1 MRPSRPRAQYI
12 EFLTDTLAAGDYAAL
27 LPPLDDL
34 VLSFGVDAE
43 IAFKARPSP
52 CRRRI
57 NRPRGGL
64 HAPWSAR
71 HLSVLAPASSGLPTA
86 AVRRLSARRVMHE
99 RRCRPAVLVER
110 RGGACGAA
118 GGAAPRLHTQT
129 CALGAQ
135 AHRPLLQDAFLR
147 HGADDAAAA
156 APGGAGGGAGDAEAE
171 EGELE
176 DGEAR
181 EEGEAPGGAPTLTL
195 PAAPATASAPPRP
208 ARPLS
213 CDSMSGN
220 MRACRSGRV
229 PGPCQACLQI
239 QLAPARLAP
248 FSQTLIRRVAATPA
262 ASPPVRAA
270 HPGSWRRRRGGRAA
284 AGRAAAGGAARR
296 GRRQPRALGRAAGE
310 RARHPA
316 RGDLEVA
323 DAGAVPDVLGARAL
337 RHPRAARAV
346 RPRPRLPGTA
356 AFTYA
361 GGGGVWGGAGPC
373 VLSRTRAD
381 PPARTRLSRRLG
393 SGVGGDTEA
402 VRA

>member
-1 MRPSRPRAQYI
+1 MPPSRPRAQYI

-71 HLSVLAPASSGLPTA
+71 HLSVLAPASNGLPTA

-156 APGGAGGGAGDAEAE
+156 APGDAGGGAGDAEAE

-229 PGPCQACLQI
+229 PGPFQACLQT

-248 FSQTLIRRVAATPA
+248 F
-262 ASPPVRAA
+262 
-270 HPGSWRRRRGGRAA
+270 H
-284 AGRAAAGGAARR
+284 
-296 GRRQPRALGRAAGE
+296 
-310 RARHPA
+310 RH
-316 RGDLEVA
+316 
-323 DAGAVPDVLGARAL
+323 
-337 RHPRAARAV
+337 
-346 RPRPRLPGTA
+346 
-356 AFTYA
+356 
-361 GGGGVWGGAGPC
+361 
-373 VLSRTRAD
+373 
-381 PPARTRLSRRLG
+381 
-393 SGVGGDTEA
+393 
-402 VRA
+402 